1 MSNDGMTK
9 EVIEVVIA
17 KIAQEM
23 GRELTE
29 EEKSTITKQATQS
42 RALKSRAE
50 PTPREKA
57 QARWGV
63 LPLEV
68 VLKID
73 RQSQQQALETA
84 QGDLA
89 HAETGETCR
98 SVAELANSQANEH
111 RKAQQEWKALAE
123 QAWVRVRELR
133 DAA

>member
-1 MSNDGMTK
+1 MNNDEMTK

-23 GRELTE
+23 ERELTE

-42 RALKSRAE
+42 RALRRRAE
-50 PTPREKA
+50 PTADQKSK
-57 QARWGV
+57 ARWT

-73 RQSQQQALETA
+73 RQSQQLAFENA
-84 QGDLA
+84 QKKLA
-89 HAETGETCR
+89 SADAASCR
-98 SVAELANSQANEH
+98 SVAELAHSQAI
-111 RKAQQEWKALAE
+111 QQGNMQREWDALAK
-123 QAWVRVRELR
+123 QAWARVRELR